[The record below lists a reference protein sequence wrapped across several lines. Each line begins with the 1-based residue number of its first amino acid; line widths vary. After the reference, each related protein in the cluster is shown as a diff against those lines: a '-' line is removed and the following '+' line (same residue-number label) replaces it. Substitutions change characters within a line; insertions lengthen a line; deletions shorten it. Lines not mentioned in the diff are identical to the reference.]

1 MIKKSNQRLQRR
13 RWKND
18 ARRQKAR
25 REREHRKKL
34 LRNEQPFNISTI
46 EWPKLLFPSTSP
58 EPRQPIIYM
67 GGSEHEAHTMER
79 HFALTHAIAPGCLVI
94 IGEGNLHREYFSD
107 MDFMSH
113 LREIVQK
120 EDIPPRPS
128 IITGG
133 LLSSDT

>member
-1 MIKKSNQRLQRR
+1 
-13 RWKND
+13 
-18 ARRQKAR
+18 
-25 REREHRKKL
+25 
-34 LRNEQPFNISTI
+34 
-46 EWPKLLFPSTSP
+46 
-58 EPRQPIIYM
+58 M
-67 GGSEHEAHTMER
+67 GGSAER

>member
-1 MIKKSNQRLQRR
+1 MVKKSNQRLQRR

-46 EWPKLLFPSTSP
+46 EWTSP
-58 EPRQPIIYM
+58 SWATSPKPREPVVCV
-67 GGSEHEAHTMER
+67 GGSENATHTVER
-79 HFALTHAIAPGCLVI
+79 HFALTHAIAPRCLVI
-94 IGEGNLHREYFSD
+94 VGEENLHKEYFSD
-107 MDFMSH
+107 MDVMSH

-120 EDIPPRPS
+120 EDIPPRPP